1 MTYILILLL
10 RPFLLILM
18 AGYATLACAAIEQQ
32 QPASILK
39 AVEHFVKNETAG
51 LPGKV
56 SIHVSP
62 IDSRVSLPACP
73 LLQPFMP
80 AGSRLW
86 GQTSVGVR
94 CNGEES
100 WTIYVQVNVRVTA
113 DVIYLVRPVSQG
125 QIINA
130 SDIILQRTDL
140 SRLPS
145 GILTESSQATGKITL
160 ANLASG
166 QPLRHDLLRSPPVIL
181 QGQTVKLQVDGR
193 GFSVS
198 SEGKALA
205 TAAEGQVIQV
215 RIPSGQIISGI
226 AHHGGIVRIHL

>member
-1 MTYILILLL
+1 MNVLIFLL
-10 RPFLLILM
+10 RPFFLILM
-18 AGYATLACAAIEQQ
+18 AGYITLAYAAIEQQ
-32 QPASILK
+32 QPAIILK
-39 AVEHFVKNETAG
+39 TVEQFVKSETAG

-56 SIHVSP
+56 NIHVSP
-62 IDSRVSLPACP
+62 LDPRVSLPACP

-80 AGSRLW
+80 SGSRLW

-94 CNGEES
+94 CIGEES
-100 WTIYVQVNVRVTA
+100 WTLYVQVNIRVTA
-113 DVIYLVRPVSQG
+113 DVIHLTRPLAQG

-130 SDIILQRTDL
+130 SDITLQKADL
-140 SRLPS
+140 SRLPN
-145 GILTESSQATGKITL
+145 GILTEPSQATGKIMLTS
-160 ANLASG
+160 LASG

-181 QGQTVKLQVDGR
+181 QGQTVKLQVDGQ